1 MAVLPKYQLKE
12 LFEAG
17 DLITQST
24 LDQFIEA
31 SYNPTLVA
39 GSNVVLTKV
48 STPSG
53 DTITIS
59 STGGGGGG
67 APIIEGPGIEITD
80 VGSDKEIS
88 IDLDT
93 SQTNLIIN
101 GSNELT
107 FAGTH
112 VEQEGSTVGTY
123 KTFNFVGVD
132 VLAEDSGTPGKV
144 NVYVPRPTF
153 ASHFNTTDG
162 TTNGIV
168 SETLES
174 SRKNVRISSPTDE
187 ASGTPFKTGG
197 WAGLTRSAYNNTTTA
212 LNTFATAEQV
222 TGFSADATGDANIE
236 VTVYD
241 ANGIDILEQFNTGV
255 LYQDG
260 THTSSGNEIGIN
272 ITQYATDTSKNK
284 AKVTVDVKMSNI
296 FSNAGRSGGRY
307 FVKVVMNT
315 DTVSDGAGVYTYTQ
329 SDVFWD
335 INDLGGYPSTPAING
350 TVSIIESSTPSQV
363 KVKHLSGVEY
373 YILNSEFMIDVTDID
388 NLNSNTQGRT
398 GSDSWNF
405 EATGDDY
412 GLDVPIQER
421 AWLPTDGIFIGWF
434 NEYNTLNIDYDRDD
448 WPITDGNFR
457 FRNSDASVTAQVFD
471 PWASSSIKTSPGK
484 PILVDTYGT
493 TSNKLTE
500 RFDDEAERLERT
512 GSYTA
517 FNSVS
522 TLTGTG
528 LANQTTSTLTAG
540 PFCQAAVVGGSIVRP
555 DKFYADDGDSPQYST
570 IISDLS
576 QTTNPYKPNVG
587 GNNPNYNTAAYQ
599 VAATYHRL
607 FEVKASNQNR
617 PISSFELTFSGS
629 FPGGSVYASLVSNDL
644 RVYIRKLAATASPNI
659 GYAAIPHSLHNTGS
673 FGGSY
678 QDPPAAIDDNTQSQ
692 CRTTTS
698 PSNTIAGSFGSSPAL
713 NGFYIEVQIHNPMI
727 RVDGISAKVIFSS
740 GSPANESGGSV

>member
-24 LDQFIEA
+24 LDNFIEA

-59 STGGGGGG
+59 STGGGG
-67 APIIEGPGIEITD
+67 APIIAGPGIEITD
-80 VGSDKEIS
+80 VGSDKKIS
-88 IDLDT
+88 IDLDA

-101 GSNELT
+101 GSNKLT

-112 VEQEGSTVGTY
+112 VEQEGSAVGTY

-144 NVYVPRPTF
+144 NVYVPRQTF
-153 ASHFNTTDG
+153 AYHFNTTDG

-187 ASGTPFKTGG
+187 VSGTPFKTGG
-197 WAGLTRSAYNNTTTA
+197 WAGFTRSAYNNTTTA
-212 LNTFATAEQV
+212 LNTFATAQQV
-222 TGFSADATGDANIE
+222 TGFSADPTGDANIE

-241 ANGIDILEQFNTGV
+241 ANGVDVLDQFNTGV

-272 ITQYATDTSKNK
+272 ISQYATDTSKNK
-284 AKVTVDVKMSNI
+284 AKVTVDVKMSSI

-315 DTVSDGAGVYTYTQ
+315 DTVSDGGGVYTYIQ

-335 INDLGGYPSTPAING
+335 INDLGGYPSIPQING
-350 TVSIIESSTPSQV
+350 SVSIVESSDLIKIKT
-363 KVKHLSGVEY
+363 KHLSGVEY
-373 YILNSEFMIDVTDID
+373 YIEDSEFMIDVTNLD
-388 NLNSNTQGRT
+388 NLNANTQGRSL
-398 GSDSWNF
+398 SDGYNF
-405 EATGDDY
+405 LAEGDDY
-412 GLDVPIQER
+412 GLDVPIQQK
-421 AWLPTDGIFIGWF
+421 AWANTIGNFIGWDNLWDVQGIAF
-434 NEYNTLNIDYDRDD
+434 DYDE
-448 WPITDGNFR
+448 WEITNSNYR
-457 FRNSDASVTAQVFD
+457 FRNTDAKIESQVFD
-471 PWASSSIKTSPGK
+471 PWNSGSVVSSPGK
-484 PILVDTYGT
+484 PILVDTYGI

-500 RFDDEAERLERT
+500 RFDDENQRLERT
-512 GSYTA
+512 GSYTS
-517 FNSVS
+517 FDSLLTLTGSGLTNQTIS
-522 TLTGTG
+522 TLTP
-528 LANQTTSTLTAG
+528 G
-540 PFCQAAVVGGSIVRP
+540 PFCQAAVVGGSLIRP
-555 DKFYADDGDSPQYST
+555 DRFFADNGDSHAYGT

-576 QTTNPYKPNVG
+576 QAVNPYKPNKS
-587 GNNPNYNTAAYQ
+587 GNNPNYSTAAYQ
-599 VAATYHRL
+599 VPATFHRL
-607 FEVKASNQNR
+607 FEVSPSNQNR

-629 FPGGSVYASLVSNDL
+629 YPGGSVYASLVSNDL
-644 RVYIRKLAATASPNI
+644 RIYVRKLAATVSSNI
-659 GYAAIPHSLHNTGS
+659 GYNAIPHSLHNSGS
-673 FGGSY
+673 FSGSY
-678 QDPPAAIDDNTQSQ
+678 QDPPAVIDDNTQSQ

-698 PSNTIAGSFGSSPAL
+698 PSSVIAGSFGSSPAL
-713 NGFYIEVQIHNPMI
+713 NGFYIEVQIHNSNI
-727 RVDGISAKVIFSS
+727 RIDGISAKIIFSS
-740 GSPANESGGSV
+740 GSPATESGGSI